1 MLNVR
6 SLANNLSLGQLSGLY
21 TALIILLCGTIIVTL
36 QYLQLRQQWVEQS
49 ATEQQRS
56 LQQLAIS
63 LIPMMLVDDRISI
76 NLALNE
82 WPHPPGITG
91 IRLDNQKQ
99 QTIAEFGRFDADTLL
114 NEFVVQQDKQQLGR
128 LLVNRSQREAQ
139 LKANRYL
146 AASMV
151 LVALLSGIAS
161 LISYLIAANVS
172 RYLQQLRQQLTHWQ
186 GGDQLQ
192 APDGSPTS
200 MDFVNLHRTLGEM
213 AESDAKKRAME
224 SALGQYMSSQNASQT
239 RLQYYQC
246 AMVYLEIQDLHIL
259 QTRLTAEQLT
269 DTLNHYHQ
277 LLSQAAKLYDGRVD
291 RYLGDGIVMIF
302 GVPGTPT
309 NACLHGLHAAQL
321 FVGLTQYLREHNPEL
336 PQIEFNIAAHYGS
349 VLMAPLQDNQQGP
362 QCNLIGDTVHWAAQL
377 SQHAVEHRILVSH
390 EVIAHIDAKLPF
402 RWSEGPL
409 VTDLHGRQQAAFWL
423 DSLPASTN
431 TLIQRQI
438 KHITSMTENA

>member
-1 MLNVR
+1 MQNLR
-6 SLANNLSLGQLSGLY
+6 SLTNNLSLGQLSGLY
-21 TALIILLCGTIIVTL
+21 SAVIVLICGSILVSL
-36 QYLQLRQQWVEQS
+36 QYLQLRQQWMEQS
-49 ATEQQRS
+49 LVQQQRS
-56 LQQLAIS
+56 TEQLAQS
-63 LIPMMLVDDRISI
+63 LIPHILADDRISI
-76 NLALNE
+76 NLAMNE
-82 WPHPPGITG
+82 WPHPTG
-91 IRLDNQKQ
+91 IIGVRLVNPQQ
-99 QTIAEFGRFDADTLL
+99 QTIAEFGTFDTDTLP
-114 NEFVVQQDKQQLGR
+114 NQFVIQQDKQLLGN
-128 LLVNRSQREAQ
+128 LVINQSQQDAQ
-139 LKANRYL
+139 LQANRYL
-146 AASMV
+146 AASM
-151 LVALLSGIAS
+151 LLIALLSGVTS
-161 LISYLIAANVS
+161 LISYLLTNQIS

-186 GGDQLQ
+186 SGDQLQ
-192 APDGSPTS
+192 APDKTPTS
-200 MDFVNLHRTLGEM
+200 TDFVNLHRTLTEM
-213 AESDAKKRAME
+213 AEVDAKKRAME
-224 SALGQYMSSQNASQT
+224 EALGQYMSNQSPAQT
-239 RLQYYQC
+239 QLQYHQC

-269 DTLNHYHQ
+269 DTLNYYHQ

-321 FVGLTQYLREHNPEL
+321 FVGLSQYLREHNVHL
-336 PQIEFNIAAHYGS
+336 TQVEFNISVHYGP
-349 VLMAPLQDNQQGP
+349 VLMAPLRDNQQAS

-390 EVIAHIDAKLPF
+390 DVIAHVDAKLPF

-438 KHITSMTENA
+438 KHITSMTESA